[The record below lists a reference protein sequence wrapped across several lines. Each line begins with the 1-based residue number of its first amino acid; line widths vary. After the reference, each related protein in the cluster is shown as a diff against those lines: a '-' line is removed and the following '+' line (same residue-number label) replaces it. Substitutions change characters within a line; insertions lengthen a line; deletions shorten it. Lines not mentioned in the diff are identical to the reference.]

1 MFTSNPPGWSS
12 GTRLVD
18 KHATEAIEAG
28 GSIAMHFD
36 DDETDVLFQCK
47 GNVPADAPQKVI
59 KLRHVL
65 HFLIKHNCSGFTFS
79 QHKYK
84 SNEAADGFVLQ
95 KLGDV
100 CFRGRPED
108 RRQGHQFPFLGQS
121 DSPSTNLQFRCCPLP
136 GENRVDAM
144 YHRKSHACRFFCGRW
159 IPCSPL

>member
-1 MFTSNPPGWSS
+1 
-12 GTRLVD
+12 
-18 KHATEAIEAG
+18 
-28 GSIAMHFD
+28 MHFD

-100 CFRGRPED
+100 CFRCAPKTEGKAIN
-108 RRQGHQFPFLGQS
+108 FLSWGKAIPLQQISSS
-121 DSPSTNLQFRCCPLP
+121 DVVRVVFKLQYQ
-136 GENRVDAM
+136 V
-144 YHRKSHACRFFCGRW
+144 KTV
-159 IPCSPL
+159 

>member
-1 MFTSNPPGWSS
+1 M
-12 GTRLVD
+12 R
-18 KHATEAIEAG
+18 
-28 GSIAMHFD
+28 FD
-36 DDETDVLFQCK
+36 DDESGVLFQCK

-100 CFRGRPED
+100 CFRCAPKTEGKAINFLSWGKAIPL
-108 RRQGHQFPFLGQS
+108 RQISSSDVVRVVFKLQHQVK
-121 DSPSTNLQFRCCPLP
+121 T
-136 GENRVDAM
+136 V
-144 YHRKSHACRFFCGRW
+144 
-159 IPCSPL
+159 